1 MGLFDTK
8 YCDICG
14 EKIGLLGN
22 RKLDDGNLCK
32 NCEKKLSPWFG
43 NRRHS
48 TVGEIRRQLDYR
60 ADNRAKVT
68 AFRVT
73 REFKGNS
80 YHVFIDDSKGQ
91 FAVARRMD
99 SVENPDIL
107 NLSQVIS
114 CQMKVDTREEEEK
127 YRDKDGEMQSY
138 SPRRYK
144 YSYDYSI
151 IITVDSPWFDK
162 ICFDVS
168 PYHIDEY
175 NRSKLQ
181 EMERTGNEIVAALTS
196 TYGRPAGMQN
206 QGMYGQPGGARNQG
220 TYGQPGGMQNQGMYG
235 QPMGMQ
241 SQGVYDRSMSMQGQG
256 AYDRSAEMQG
266 QDIYNGSARMQ
277 GQDVYRQAGTQTR
290 PDGYGYRRLIRYRC
304 DKCGWVPDDPN
315 RLPKFC
321 PECGDPFNEEDIKR

>member
-1 MGLFDTK
+1 MGLFDKK

-43 NRRHS
+43 ERRHS
-48 TVGEIRRQLDYR
+48 TVEEIARQLDYR
-60 ADNRAKVT
+60 ADNRAKVM

-73 REFKGNS
+73 REFKGSS

-99 SVENPDIL
+99 AVENPDIL

-114 CQMKVDTREEEEK
+114 CQMKIDTREEEEK

-168 PYHIDEY
+168 PYHIDEHSW
-175 NRSKLQ
+175 NRLR

-196 TYGRPAGMQN
+196 VNRRPAGMQN
-206 QGMYGQPGGARNQG
+206 QGMYGQPGGMQG
-220 TYGQPGGMQNQGMYG
+220 
-235 QPMGMQ
+235 
-241 SQGVYDRSMSMQGQG
+241 QGVYDRSM
-256 AYDRSAEMQG
+256 
-266 QDIYNGSARMQ
+266 RMP
-277 GQDVYRQAGTQTR
+277 GQDVYRQAGTQTQ
-290 PDGYGYRRLIRYRC
+290 PDGYGYRRPIRYRC
-304 DKCGWVPDDPN
+304 DKCGWVPDDLN